1 MGREAWSKGRS
12 PIKLAPVRRYLV
24 LLAFTATACDPSG
37 EAADASA
44 LTDSAAVGDAG
55 ILDASALDA
64 EAVLDGALTPADAST
79 PSDTAALD
87 APSLTD
93 AVISP
98 DALEPP
104 DAFEPADA
112 FEPPDAFAPDAFTP
126 PDAFVPADA
135 FAARADLH
143 VHIEVDNTCR
153 MTVTPRE
160 VSVPPGQTLYL
171 DWHNHS
177 RDYPV
182 DVWMSYGGGY
192 TDLATGATWDEP
204 IGHCSTPFV
213 GDEYADIS
221 TACSDFRFLI
231 HCR

>member
-1 MGREAWSKGRS
+1 MVVASDSRHAR
-12 PIKLAPVRRYLV
+12 AVRRACSFSRVLV
-24 LLAFTATACDPSG
+24 LGVLVAGCDDAPMAITDGGFVDAAPATDTGPVSDTG
-37 EAADASA
+37 SASD
-44 LTDSAAVGDAG
+44 TGWVSDAG
-55 ILDASALDA
+55 SASDAGS
-64 EAVLDGALTPADAST
+64 VSV
-79 PSDTAALD
+79 
-87 APSLTD
+87 TD
-93 AVISP
+93 AGTEP
-98 DALEPP
+98 DALAPP
-104 DAFEPADA
+104 DAFMV
-112 FEPPDAFAPDAFTP
+112 
-126 PDAFVPADA
+126 PDAFVPPDAFLPADA
-135 FAARADLH
+135 GTPPRADLH

-160 VSVPPGQTLYL
+160 VSVPPDQTLYI

-204 IGHCSTPFV
+204 IGHCGTPFV

-221 TACSDFRFLI
+221 TACSSFRFLI

>member
-1 MGREAWSKGRS
+1 MRDVV
-12 PIKLAPVRRYLV
+12 PLV
-24 LLAFTATACDPSG
+24 LLAFASLAGCSEPTLD
-37 EAADASA
+37 ADAGPVPDTSPRA
-44 LTDSAAVGDAG
+44 DTGAVDASESLDAG
-55 ILDASALDA
+55 TGGSLDAGDSLDGGAGASVDASESLDA
-64 EAVLDGALTPADAST
+64 ALLADAPAT
-79 PSDTAALD
+79 IDALLVADD
-87 APSLTD
+87 AF
-93 AVISP
+93 VSP
-98 DALEPP
+98 DV
-104 DAFEPADA
+104 
-112 FEPPDAFAPDAFTP
+112 FTP
-126 PDAFVPADA
+126 PDASTPPDAYVAPDA
-135 FAARADLH
+135 FAARVDTH

-160 VSVPPGQTLYL
+160 ATALPGQTLYF

-213 GDEYADIS
+213 GDEYADIT
-221 TACSDFRFLI
+221 TACSSFRFLI

>member
-1 MGREAWSKGRS
+1 M
-12 PIKLAPVRRYLV
+12 RRLLL
-24 LLAFTATACDPSG
+24 LLAFTTTACDPSG

-44 LTDSAAVGDAG
+44 LTDSAAVGDAAR

-64 EAVLDGALTPADAST
+64 GALLDGALTPADAST
-79 PSDTAALD
+79 LSDTAALD
-87 APSLTD
+87 GSSLTD
-93 AVISP
+93 AVTSP
-98 DALEPP
+98 DAL
-104 DAFEPADA
+104 EPADA
-112 FEPPDAFAPDAFTP
+112 FEPPDAFEVPDAFVA

-135 FAARADLH
+135 FAARVDLH
-143 VHIEVDNTCR
+143 VHIDVDNTCR

-221 TACSDFRFLI
+221 TACSSFRFLI

>member
-1 MGREAWSKGRS
+1 MRRFVVLV
-12 PIKLAPVRRYLV
+12 PIVCL
-24 LLAFTATACDPSG
+24 ACDPS
-37 EAADASA
+37 
-44 LTDSAAVGDAG
+44 
-55 ILDASALDA
+55 A
-64 EAVLDGALTPADAST
+64 EA
-79 PSDTAALD
+79 
-87 APSLTD
+87 
-93 AVISP
+93 
-98 DALEPP
+98 P
-104 DAFEPADA
+104 DAFASIDAASVVDAGTNVDATSGLDVGAPIDAGVPVDTASSVDASSVADAFDEPDAFAPADA
-112 FEPPDAFAPDAFTP
+112 FVEPDAFTSPDAFTP
-126 PDAFVPADA
+126 PDAIVPADA

-153 MTVTPRE
+153 MAVTPRE

-192 TDLATGATWDEP
+192 TDLAPGATWDEP

-221 TACSDFRFLI
+221 TACSEFRFLI

>member
-1 MGREAWSKGRS
+1 VRNARRLGLLIGLVLVGGCEEPS
-12 PIKLAPVRRYLV
+12 LAP
-24 LLAFTATACDPSG
+24 
-37 EAADASA
+37 DASA
-44 LTDSAAVGDAG
+44 LIDASVSRDAG
-55 ILDASALDA
+55 AHDAAREIDAGPSPLDAL
-64 EAVLDGALTPADAST
+64 AVDGGAPV
-79 PSDTAALD
+79 D
-87 APSLTD
+87 APLSDDVSSGSD
-93 AVISP
+93 ATTQ
-98 DALEPP
+98 P
-104 DAFEPADA
+104 DAFASADA
-112 FEPPDAFAPDAFTP
+112 FSPPDAFASPDAFSP

-135 FAARADLH
+135 FAARVDTH

-160 VSVPPGQTLYL
+160 ATALPGQTLYF

-213 GDEYADIS
+213 GDEYADIT
-221 TACSDFRFLI
+221 TACSSFRFLI

>member
-1 MGREAWSKGRS
+1 M
-12 PIKLAPVRRYLV
+12 LARVRRASLLTVFV
-24 LLAFTATACDPSG
+24 LMACDPIGESADASEPIDAGTALDAHRSDDAWTALDAWTADASLPDARSFDDAASPTDAESAIDAAADPDAFTA
-37 EAADASA
+37 
-44 LTDSAAVGDAG
+44 
-55 ILDASALDA
+55 
-64 EAVLDGALTPADAST
+64 
-79 PSDTAALD
+79 
-87 APSLTD
+87 
-93 AVISP
+93 
-98 DALEPP
+98 P
-104 DAFEPADA
+104 DAFVPADA
-112 FEPPDAFAPDAFTP
+112 FASPDAFAT

-192 TDLATGATWDEP
+192 TDLAPGATWDEP

-221 TACSDFRFLI
+221 TACSSFRFLI